1 MRFSKLG
8 QAALLALALGACA
21 TAPDFKALVASGDR
35 SEADRAIDQRRAPVD
50 LLAFYGL
57 RPGMRAADLSA
68 GGGYNTE
75 LMARAV
81 APGGRVWAQTPAAPS
96 PTLTARLKTPALR
109 DVVHVSRG
117 FEDPLPAEARD
128 LDAVVFNFNYHDVVN
143 TTVDRAKMNRA
154 VFGALK
160 SGGVYVVADHS
171 GRPGTGASETKTL
184 HRIEESVVRG
194 EIEAAGF
201 RFVAEGGFLRNPQ
214 DPRTAPSGKNT
225 VPNDE
230 FVLKFVKP

>member
-1 MRFSKLG
+1 MRMTKWWS
-8 QAALLALALGACA
+8 AALLALALGACA
-21 TAPDFKALVASGDR
+21 TGPDYRSLVASGDR
-35 SEADRAIDQRRAPVD
+35 SEADRGIDQRRDPVN
-50 LLAFYGL
+50 LLSFYGL
-57 RPGMRAADLSA
+57 RAGMAVADLSA

-75 LMARAV
+75 LIARAV
-81 APGGRVWAQTPAAPS
+81 TPGGRVWAQTPGAPS
-96 PTLTARLKTPALR
+96 AALVARLKTPSMR
-109 DVVHVSRG
+109 DVVQVTRG
-117 FEDPLPAEARD
+117 FEDPLPAEARN
-128 LDAVVFNFNYHDVVN
+128 LDAVIFNFNYHDVVN
-143 TTVDRAKMNRA
+143 TPTDRAKMNRA
-154 VFGALK
+154 VFNALK
-160 SGGVYVVADHS
+160 SGGVYIVADHS

-184 HRIEESVVRG
+184 HRIEEPVVRG